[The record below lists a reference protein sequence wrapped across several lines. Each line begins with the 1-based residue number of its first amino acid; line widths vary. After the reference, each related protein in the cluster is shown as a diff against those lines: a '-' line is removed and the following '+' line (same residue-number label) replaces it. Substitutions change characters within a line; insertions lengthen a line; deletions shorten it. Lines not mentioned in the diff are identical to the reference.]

1 MRWLLCAMNS
11 SLKNSLLAVVLLAMI
26 MSCRPDEELVSTSPN
41 LRLQISNDT
50 VLFDTLLSERGSI
63 TRRFRIYNPNKSA
76 VKFDEIR
83 LGKGNNSDY
92 SLIINGKESNR
103 IRNETL
109 FGKDSLQVLVSVFID
124 PQDQN
129 LPYLVKDSVI
139 FDWNGNSGHVKL
151 VAYGQDA
158 IYINADTLCNVT
170 WTADRPYVIYNYAL
184 VDTLCALTI
193 DPGAQV
199 FLDNGAAV
207 LVKGTVQMNGDSE
220 RRITIR
226 NTRFDAAY
234 DVAPGQ
240 WDAIYFLEGST
251 NNEVHFADITN
262 GSIGL
267 RVGTPDDDED
277 FDLLITN
284 STIGHMSNAGI
295 LGFSSEI
302 YASNT
307 VVYNCGQY
315 LVGNFAGGTY
325 QYDHCTLS
333 NFPNLFSRDE
343 PSVQFSD
350 NVVVGGG
357 AVISA
362 PLNITLRNTIIWG
375 SEPEELLII
384 EGAGE
389 AVTRNFLTGI
399 LRSSIPYN
407 NFIISQE
414 QNFPGFLNPQIF
426 DYHLDSLSFSI
437 DKGTNIG
444 FSFDLDGNPR
454 DAKPDLGAYEHL
466 EE

>member
-1 MRWLLCAMNS
+1 MRNSVGGGMFFLLLIL
-11 SLKNSLLAVVLLAMI
+11 SLS
-26 MSCRPDEELVSTSPN
+26 SCRPDEELVSTSPN
-41 LRLQISNDT
+41 LRLQISTDT

-63 TRRFRIYNPNKSA
+63 TRRFRIYNPNKAA

-129 LPYLVKDSVI
+129 LPYLVKDSVV

-184 VDTLCALTI
+184 VDTLCTLNI
-193 DPGAQV
+193 DPGARV
-199 FLDNGAAV
+199 FLDNDAAI
-207 LVKGTVQMNGDSE
+207 LVKGSLKLNGEFDN
-220 RRITIR
+220 RITVR
-226 NTRFDAAY
+226 NSRFDAAY
-234 DVAPGQ
+234 EVAPGQ
-240 WDAIYFLEGST
+240 WDAIYLLEGST
-251 NNEVHFADITN
+251 DNEVHYSDLTN
-262 GSIGL
+262 GTIGL
-267 RVGTPDDDED
+267 RVGTPDDDDD
-277 FDLLITN
+277 FDLIITN
-284 STIGHMSNAGI
+284 STIGHMSSSGI
-295 LGFSSEI
+295 LAFTSEI

-307 VVYNCGQY
+307 VVYNCRDY

-350 NVVVGGG
+350 NIVVGGG
-357 AVISA
+357 SVISA

-375 SEPEELLII
+375 SEREELLIV
-384 EGAGE
+384 ESAGE
-389 AVTRNFLTGI
+389 PVARNFLTGI
-399 LRSSIPYN
+399 LRSDIPYN

-414 QNFPGFLNPQIF
+414 QNFPGFLNPQLF

-437 DKGTNIG
+437 DKGTEIG
-444 FSFDLDGNPR
+444 ISSDLDGNIRVP
-454 DAKPDLGAYEHL
+454 KPDLGAYEYIK
-466 EE
+466 E